1 MMGFSTNQGQTWQ
14 GVLMIALGA
23 ITTMDSGIERTV
35 LLGIGLVVIGVV
47 VIGVVAI
54 FTRGSGLSA
63 EEGQEIKRAVLENDE
78 HRPPLKDVLREG
90 RE

>member
-35 LLGIGLVVIGVV
+35 LLGIGLVVTGL
-47 VIGVVAI
+47 VAV

-78 HRPPLKDVLREG
+78 HRPLKDVLREG
-90 RE
+90 RK

>member
-35 LLGIGLVVIGVV
+35 LLGIGLVVIGL
-47 VIGVVAI
+47 VAV

-78 HRPPLKDVLREG
+78 HRPLKDVLREG
-90 RE
+90 RK

>member
-35 LLGIGLVVIGVV
+35 LLGIGLVVIGL
-47 VIGVVAI
+47 VAV

-78 HRPPLKDVLREG
+78 RRPLKDVLREG
-90 RE
+90 RK

>member
-23 ITTMDSGIERTV
+23 ITTMDPGIERTV
-35 LLGIGLVVIGVV
+35 LLGIGLVVIGL
-47 VIGVVAI
+47 VAV

-78 HRPPLKDVLREG
+78 HRPLKDVLREG
-90 RE
+90 RK

>member
-47 VIGVVAI
+47 AI

-78 HRPPLKDVLREG
+78 RRPPLKYVLREG
-90 RE
+90 RK

>member
-47 VIGVVAI
+47 AI

-63 EEGQEIKRAVLENDE
+63 EEGQEIKRAVLETDD

-90 RE
+90 RK

>member
-1 MMGFSTNQGQTWQ
+1 MMGFSTNQRQTWQ

-35 LLGIGLVVIGVV
+35 LLGIGLVVIGL
-47 VIGVVAI
+47 VAV

-78 HRPPLKDVLREG
+78 HRPLKDVLREG
-90 RE
+90 RK

>member
-35 LLGIGLVVIGVV
+35 LLGIGLVVIGL
-47 VIGVVAI
+47 VAI

-63 EEGQEIKRAVLENDE
+63 DEGQEIKRAVLENDE
-78 HRPPLKDVLREG
+78 HRPLKDVLREG
-90 RE
+90 RK